1 MCPTLNHEK
10 NLSKHRKIMFQV
22 KMSQK
27 YILTEF
33 LDSPQNHEKI
43 IGTPNQSIKKKISE
57 KIVFYV
63 Y

>member
-1 MCPTLNHEK
+1 
-10 NLSKHRKIMFQV
+10 MFQV

-33 LDSPQNHEKI
+33 SDSAQNHEKI
-43 IGTPNQSIKKKISE
+43 IGTPNQSITKKKFR
-57 KIVFYV
+57 KNVFYV